1 MKLTKLVAASLLAM
15 ASAPVAVHAQAAA
28 NAGVAVGATVYG
40 PDGGEVGKIESISG
54 DNVVVNT
61 GANHAALPS
70 SSFAKGAN
78 GPLIGFTKVQ
88 LDAAIKQA
96 NDQAAAAL
104 QAALVPGA
112 AVFGADDVQ
121 VGTIKQAKADG
132 SVVLTGATGEFAL
145 PKEQFHMS
153 AKGVAVAYTS
163 ADLAKALK
171 PDPENVAALNAALTP
186 GAALY
191 SSDGVQVGT
200 IREVQADGS
209 VTVDHAGAAFAFPK
223 NQFTVAEGGKLS
235 LRVTAAQLD
244 AAVGKAGGASSTS
257 GSAAAGN

>member
-1 MKLTKLVAASLLAM
+1 MKFTKLVAASLLAM
-15 ASAPVAVHAQAAA
+15 ASVPVAVHAQAAA
-28 NAGVAVGATVYG
+28 NAGIAVGATVYG
-40 PDGGEVGKIESISG
+40 PDGGEVGKIERVSG
-54 DNVVVNT
+54 DDVIVDT
-61 GANHAALPS
+61 GTNHAALPS

-78 GPLIGFTKVQ
+78 GPRIGFTKVQ

-96 NDQAAAAL
+96 NDQAMAAL
-104 QAALVPGA
+104 QSALVPGA

-121 VGTIKQAKADG
+121 VGTVKQVKAEG
-132 SVVLTGATGEFAL
+132 SVVLSGATGEFAL
-145 PKEQFHMS
+145 PKEQFHMG
-153 AKGVAVAYTS
+153 AKGVTVAYTS

-171 PDPENVAALNAALTP
+171 PDAEAVAALNAALTP
-186 GAALY
+186 GAALF

-200 IREVQADGS
+200 IREIQADGS
-209 VTVDHAGAAFAFPK
+209 VAVDHAGSAFAFPK
-223 NQFTVAEGGKLS
+223 NQFTVTDGKLS